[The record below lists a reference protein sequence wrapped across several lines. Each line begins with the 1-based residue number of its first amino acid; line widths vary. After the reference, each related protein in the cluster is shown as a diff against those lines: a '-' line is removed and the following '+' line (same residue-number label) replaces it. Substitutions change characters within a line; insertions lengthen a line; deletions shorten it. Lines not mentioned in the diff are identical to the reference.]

1 MSHRSSSAAAILGI
15 LAALLVVPASHARA
29 ELMRFTVDPS
39 ASEISASVPEPLSSL
54 RGSAIG
60 KFRIVSGAIAT
71 DSASPARS
79 TSVKIIC
86 DAASY
91 SSGISLRDHA
101 VTHSILQ
108 AETYPTITFE
118 GGDID
123 NIVHNRDSS
132 GTGSIRGTL
141 TLHGAAHPI
150 IVPIS
155 VQLAGNGQLGVDG
168 EVTFSYTDW
177 GVEVP
182 SMIYG
187 TLRAGDRATVH
198 FHIIAGRISG

>member
-1 MSHRSSSAAAILGI
+1 MNHRSSSAAAILGI
-15 LAALLVVPASHARA
+15 VAALLVVPASPARA

-39 ASEISASVPEPLSSL
+39 ASEISASVAEPLSLL
-54 RGSAIG
+54 RGSASG

-71 DSASPARS
+71 DSASPAR
-79 TSVKIIC
+79 TTRVKIIC

-91 SSGISLRDHA
+91 SSGISMRDRA

-123 NIVHNRDSS
+123 NIVHSTDRS
-132 GTGSIRGTL
+132 GTGTIRGTL

-150 IVPIS
+150 MVPIN

-177 GVEVP
+177 GVEAP
-182 SMIYG
+182 SMAFG
-187 TLRAGDRATVH
+187 ALRAGDQTTVH
-198 FHIIAGRISG
+198 FHLIAGRVSS